1 MEDMDYTDFEKILQ
15 KINDNMFYAM
25 RLVLYSIK
33 DTEEFRE
40 LSYLKEYRQYMNK
53 LLLECIKEAY
63 YEGAHYTVKL
73 LEEELEAIELRRKKN
88 H

>member
-25 RLVLYSIK
+25 RSVLYSIK

>member
-15 KINDNMFYAM
+15 KINDNMFYTM
-25 RLVLYSIK
+25 RSVLYSIK

-40 LSYLKEYRQYMNK
+40 LSYLKEYCQYMNK
-53 LLLECIKEAY
+53 LLLECIEEAY
-63 YEGAHYTVKL
+63 YEGAHYIVKL
-73 LEEELEAIELRRKKN
+73 LEEELKAIALRRKKN

>member
-25 RLVLYSIK
+25 RSVLYSIK

-73 LEEELEAIELRRKKN
+73 LEEELETIALRRKKN

>member
-25 RLVLYSIK
+25 RSVLYSIK

-73 LEEELEAIELRRKKN
+73 LEEELEAIALRRKKN

>member
-1 MEDMDYTDFEKILQ
+1 MDYTDFEKILQ